1 MSTESNI
8 IEVPEIGL
16 TSQMMDEIRAVIANT
31 KYDHVTTSEV
41 TGVLEM
47 LKWEYLLRWSEH

>member
-1 MSTESNI
+1 MSTDNI

-16 TSQMMDEIRAVIANT
+16 TSQLMDEIRAVIADH

-47 LKWEYLLRWSEH
+47 LKFEYMIRWSEH